1 MPESD
6 VSPAHDD
13 STTEIPRALRSLGV
27 AVWVAEGV
35 LGLIAL
41 TLTLRFGGRRAVV
54 VLLAMVV
61 LLVAYAA
68 LRLWRRYEE
77 RPDPGRP
84 PDQPRPTG
92 PKS

>member
-6 VSPAHDD
+6 VPPAHDD
-13 STTEIPRALRSLGV
+13 STAEVPRALRHLGA

-35 LGLIAL
+35 LGFLAL
-41 TLTLRFGGRRAVV
+41 TLALRFGGRRAIAVI
-54 VLLAMVV
+54 LAMVV
-61 LLVAYAA
+61 LLAAYAA

-77 RPDPGRP
+77 RPDRG
-84 PDQPRPTG
+84 QPWRRPTR